1 MVDISNRL
9 LDLIERRPGVTELE
23 IARELYGPNAVQQS
37 VNPDCR
43 LLAGLGLVE
52 RMGIGGPGDPYTY
65 RVTEKL
71 RKLRGNAQ
79 GTGA

>member
-9 LDLIERRPGVTELE
+9 LDLIERRPGMTELE
-23 IARELYGPNAVQQS
+23 IARELFGASAVQQS

-43 LLAGLGLVE
+43 LLLGLGLVE
-52 RMGIGGPGDPYTY
+52 RLGVGGRGDPYTY

-71 RKLRGNAQ
+71 RAIRGQA
-79 GTGA
+79 